1 MNLKEQLDKRN
12 AFYANNSQPQ
22 VFNMDRKAYEADLI
36 ELEQGVK
43 ASIEQTRQS
52 IRNES
57 DPSKLKEMQGAY
69 VKPDLEKVEA
79 KMADSFESRIA
90 MRRLSQEQSQT
101 QGESAYQRQFITRER
116 LDESKRHEE
125 QFDAFIRE
133 KGRVPVEGEMEKF
146 TAKPTITK
154 SEKPWE
160 QKPKAQSM

>member
-1 MNLKEQLDKRN
+1 MNLKERLDKRN
-12 AFYANNSQPQ
+12 AFYANNPQPQ
-22 VFNMDRKAYEADLI
+22 VFNIHRRAYEADLI
-36 ELEQGVK
+36 EMEQGVK

-57 DPSKLKEMQGAY
+57 DPSRLKEMQCTY
-69 VKPDLEKVEA
+69 VKPDLEKLEA

-116 LDESKRHEE
+116 IDESKQHEE
-125 QFDAFIRE
+125 KFNAFMRE
-133 KGRVPVEGEMEKF
+133 KGRVPVEGEMENF
-146 TAKPTITK
+146 TAKPTITQ

>member
-1 MNLKEQLDKRN
+1 MDLKEQLGKRN
-12 AFYANNSQPQ
+12 TFYANNPQPQ
-22 VFNMDRKAYEADLI
+22 LFNRDRKAYEAVLM

-43 ASIEQTRQS
+43 ASIEQTRQT

-57 DPSKLKEMQGAY
+57 DPSRLKEMQGTY

-116 LDESKRHEE
+116 IDESKCHEE
-125 QFDAFIRE
+125 QFNAFIRE
-133 KGRVPVEGEMEKF
+133 KGRVPQEGEMEKF
-146 TAKPTITK
+146 TAKPTLTQ